1 MIRRQGL
8 RVLLVA
14 EESAG
19 LQTLK
24 MLQEGPHDL
33 AGVLASPDHESRMT
47 TVWNAAK
54 KAGFPVWPAE
64 SVRDDDFALKVD
76 QLAIDVLLNVH
87 SLYLIRGSILEAC
100 RLGAYNLHPGPLPHY
115 AGLNVPSWA
124 IYAGETRHAVTL
136 HEMTPDIDAGTIAY
150 ESWFPIEDRDN
161 GFTLM
166 AKCIRAGLP
175 LVEQLLDAAAQE
187 QASGS
192 PTVPRIAQDFSQR
205 RYFGKQ
211 APNAGQINWNQSA
224 RNVLDH
230 VRASDYSPFASPWGA
245 PKTIRC
251 SDEFGIVKVTETS
264 QDVDNAAPGFVGRET
279 PHGILVACRDQWVEV
294 RKLKT
299 EQGVVDARA
308 VLSSGDQLQERSAGT
323 MQNC

>member
-1 MIRRQGL
+1 MIKRQAL

-24 MLQEGPHDL
+24 MLREGPHEL
-33 AGVLASPDHESRMT
+33 AGVLASPDHESKMT
-47 TVWNAAK
+47 TVWHAAK
-54 KAGFPVWPAE
+54 KADVPVWPAQ

-76 QLAIDVLLNVH
+76 ELAVDVLLNVH

-100 RLGAYNLHPGPLPHY
+100 RMGAYNLHPGPLPHY

-124 IYAGETRHAVTL
+124 IYSGEALHAVTL

-175 LVEQLLDAAAQE
+175 LVQQLLDAAAQE
-187 QASGS
+187 RASGIPS
-192 PTVPRIAQDFSQR
+192 VPRIAQDFSKR
-205 RYFGKQ
+205 RYFGRQ
-211 APNAGQINWNQSA
+211 APNSGQMNWNQPA
-224 RNVLDH
+224 RTVLNH

-245 PKTIRC
+245 PRTIRQG
-251 SDEFGIVKVTETS
+251 DDFGVIKTAATG
-264 QDVDNAAPGFVGRET
+264 QDVDDVAPGFVGAKT
-279 PHGILVACRDQWVEV
+279 SHGILVACQDQWVEV

-299 EQGVVDARA
+299 EQGVVDART
-308 VLSSGDQLQERSAGT
+308 VLSSGDQLQESPAATVHSR
-323 MQNC
+323 